1 MLQLVVRCCNVLC
14 CMQRTAC
21 GGALRPATPARLLV
35 LTDYFVAAC
44 CDVLLRCNMLQPVAL
59 LKVKLLED
67 WIDAH
72 DEQLPPLTS
81 FILPSGT
88 HH

>member
-1 MLQLVVRCCNVLC
+1 MLH
-14 CMQRTAC
+14 
-21 GGALRPATPARLLV
+21 
-35 LTDYFVAAC
+35 
-44 CDVLLRCNMLQPVAL
+44 RCNMLQPIAL

-72 DEQLPPLTS
+72 DEQLPPLTN

-88 HH
+88 HR